1 MIRKEQTFSSSLSST
16 QPLWTCRLPSRN
28 LVTVKNDDNHHFHD
42 DKDDWHGEEKD
53 DDWWGLSMTTGMREY
68 DDWHGDHSQ
77 LRLAA
82 LEWKELSPLTH
93 SLSLPSGGDYSY
105 HHHHHPML
113 YFDFCVC
120 KNWGWPPPSPSSN
133 AVSWLFGTNE
143 NSVGQPNM
151 WNQSLLSPQRII
163 ATKLSSVN
171 GRISLSSPS
180 MLNNAIMNCYKLI
193 DQVW

>member
-1 MIRKEQTFSSSLSST
+1 MR
-16 QPLWTCRLPSRN
+16 R
-28 LVTVKNDDNHHFHD
+28 
-42 DKDDWHGEEKD
+42 
-53 DDWWGLSMTTGMREY
+53 SMMTDIEEY

-93 SLSLPSGGDYSY
+93 SLSLPSEGDYSY
-105 HHHHHPML
+105 HHHHPNL
-113 YFDFCVC
+113 YIGFFVC
-120 KNWGWPPPSPSSN
+120 KCCILTIFLLQNNGGWPLIPSSSSN
-133 AVSWLFGTNE
+133 PVSWLFGTNE